1 MLPERTHQDPAEQDP
16 TDKARESAGSSA
28 KISIAILA
36 CNEAENLRRT
46 LPSVAWADELVLVD
60 SGSTDDTVAIAREF
74 GAKVFLESWKGYGPQ
89 MNSAIDK
96 CTGGWIFS
104 LDADE
109 VMTPELQA
117 EIAELIA
124 GNPQFDAYWAP
135 RRNRIFGRW
144 MRHGGQYPDYKLRLF
159 RRGTARLPEDTE
171 PHATPKW
178 AGPKGKLRGDLL
190 HYQYP
195 TVALYVEHMNRYSSA
210 SVPLVLRKGRNCRGL
225 VEFVAMIVVNP
236 ALTFVKNYF
245 FRLGFLDG
253 REGLLFHLYHSAYI
267 SWKYAKAWEPSSSTK
282 R

>member
-1 MLPERTHQDPAEQDP
+1 MPLDAMLSDRSNHDSTAAETVER
-16 TDKARESAGSSA
+16 RA
-28 KISIAILA
+28 KVSVAMLA

-60 SGSTDDTVAIAREF
+60 SGSTDDTVAVAESF
-74 GAKVFLESWKGYGPQ
+74 GVKVFREPWKGYGPQ

-96 CTGGWIFS
+96 CTSEWVFS

-117 EIAELIA
+117 EIPALVA
-124 GNPQFDAYWAP
+124 GSPQFDAYWVP

-159 RRGTARLPEDTE
+159 RKGTARLPEDTE

-190 HYQYP
+190 HFQYP
-195 TVALYVEHMNRYSSA
+195 TVALYVEHMNRYSTA
-210 SVPLVLRKGRNCRGL
+210 SVPLVLRKGRTCRGL
-225 VEFVAMIVVNP
+225 FEFVAMVAIDP

-245 FRLGFLDG
+245 FRLGFLD
-253 REGLLFHLYHSAYI
+253 RRQGLVFHLYHSAYI
-267 SWKYAKAWEPSSSTK
+267 SWKYAKAWEASSK
-282 R
+282 KEQ